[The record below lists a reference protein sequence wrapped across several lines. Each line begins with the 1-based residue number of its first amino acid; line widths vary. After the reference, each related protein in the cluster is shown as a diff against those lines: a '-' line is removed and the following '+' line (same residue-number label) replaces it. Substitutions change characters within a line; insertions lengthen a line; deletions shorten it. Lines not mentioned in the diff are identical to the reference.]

1 MSKSSN
7 KAHGGI
13 APFGY
18 KWIGARL
25 VLDST
30 EAPVRKLIFELFLK
44 HRRKKTVA
52 KVINDLGH
60 RTRNGSLFS
69 DTTIGRLLTDPIVI
83 GKPEVNRGSLSL
95 EPLVTKEIWEN
106 AQALLADRRTKQT
119 LRLFT
124 GLVYCDCGGKMLVSS
139 GSSKYACSGCRR
151 KIGESDL
158 EEILHTKLGDRSI
171 FETSELYDHWYELP
185 AKDRRLLIEH
195 MCDRVVV
202 CKDSIRLE
210 FSYSCSL
217 LDAPAS
223 SDSNG
228 GNAAQ
233 IKPEPRESL
242 LSEAQ
247 AAKFLGVSKM
257 TLSRKRIAGDIS
269 FFRVGSRILYS
280 KEKHLLIY
288 LSRNENKRL

>member
-25 VLDST
+25 VLDSI

-44 HRRKKTVA
+44 HRRKKMVA

-69 DTTIGRLLTDPIVI
+69 DTTIGRLLTDPIVT
-83 GKPEVNRGSLSL
+83 GGRDVNRDRTSL
-95 EPLVTKEIWEN
+95 EPLVSEEVWKN
-106 AQALLADRRTKQT
+106 ALALLGDRPTKQS

-124 GLVYCDCGGKMLVSS
+124 RLVYCDCGGKMLISG
-139 GSSKYACSGCRR
+139 GSSKYACGGCRR

-171 FETSELYDHWYELP
+171 FETSEIYDHWYELP
-185 AKDRRLLIEH
+185 AKDRRLLIEYI
-195 MCDRVVV
+195 CDRIVV

-210 FSYSCSL
+210 FSYSCAQ
-217 LDAPAS
+217 LDALES

-228 GNAAQ
+228 GDAAQ
-233 IKPEPRESL
+233 AKAEIRESL

-269 FFRVGSRILYS
+269 FFRVGSRVLYS
-280 KEKHLLIY
+280 KEKHLLVY
-288 LSRNENKRL
+288 LCKNENKNL